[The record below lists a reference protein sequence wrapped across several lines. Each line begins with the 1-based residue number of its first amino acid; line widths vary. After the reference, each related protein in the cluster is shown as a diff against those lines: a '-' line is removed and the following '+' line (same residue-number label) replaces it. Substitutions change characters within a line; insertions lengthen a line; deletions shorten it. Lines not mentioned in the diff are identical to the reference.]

1 MQSTWQRKQP
11 SQINPIP
18 PDPTITIQTDPR
30 STMMSYRLSLLLC
43 ALVYSL
49 SVYSAAAFVAP
60 TGRPGA
66 QFPSLISPIEK
77 NVHKSIQQQRQSVG
91 NVQVQGLF
99 GLGAPEIA
107 VILAVGAFI
116 VGPEQ
121 LGNFAG
127 QFKESLNEVPDELK
141 KIPDEFQKGLEEGEI
156 NARARNAKDMKKSP
170 VLKEGEE

>member
-1 MQSTWQRKQP
+1 
-11 SQINPIP
+11 
-18 PDPTITIQTDPR
+18 
-30 STMMSYRLSLLLC
+30 MSYRLSLLLC
-43 ALVYSL
+43 ALVCSL
-49 SVYSAAAFVAP
+49 SFYPAAAFLTP

-66 QFPSLISPIEK
+66 QFPPLSPIEN

-141 KIPDEFQKGLEEGEI
+141 KIPNEFQKGLEEGEI